1 MGVCSHCPLVVL
13 QVSREQMSPSLQSA
27 LLVQQPA
34 TVA

>member
-13 QVSREQMSPSLQSA
+13 QLSRVQMLLSLQSA

-34 TVA
+34 TFV